1 MKLTPN
7 FKASELFVSES
18 YPHLVDD
25 WAKIPLAHQNNVRA
39 IVNRLQVIRDILGR
53 PITITSGYR
62 GPALNKEVKGDPNSY
77 HLTGSAVDFVV
88 SGMSAKAVQSRLD
101 AWWGGGLGY
110 GKGFTHIDLGPKRR
124 FNY

>member
-1 MKLTPN
+1 MQLTPN
-7 FKASELFVSES
+7 FKASEFFVSES
-18 YPHLVDD
+18 YPHLVDS
-25 WAKIPLAHQNNVRA
+25 WGKIPLAHQNNLRA
-39 IVNRLQVIRDILGR
+39 IANRLQVIRDLLGR

-62 GPALNKEVKGDPNSY
+62 GPKLNEAVKGASKSY

-110 GKGFTHIDLGPKRR
+110 GSGFTHIDLGPKRR
-124 FNY
+124 FGY